1 MSSTVE
7 RVILAGFSGHG
18 IFFMGNIIAD
28 AGMNAGKNVSLVPS
42 YSAEATK
49 SGLIHCAL
57 LMSEKQIASPMITV
71 PDTVIAMNRTSVNK
85 FNQKIKGGGMLMYN
99 SSLIDRQ
106 EFRDDIRLV
115 EIPATEIAADIGEQ
129 KIANMVMAGAYSKF
143 SNLVTCEGIQDS
155 IRNLLK
161 DAGQEVI
168 DLNLE
173 AVKRGYEYVEEKK
186 YMFGRYIHSVFRV

>member
-18 IFFMGNIIAD
+18 IFFMGNVLAE
-28 AGMNAGKNVSLVPS
+28 AGMRAGKNVSLVPS
-42 YSAEATK
+42 YSSEPK
-49 SGLIHCAL
+49 GGLINCAL
-57 LMSEKQIASPMITV
+57 LMSEKEIASPMITV

-115 EIPATEIAADIGEQ
+115 EIPATEIAADLGEQ
-129 KIANMVMAGAYSKF
+129 KAANMVMSGAYAKF
-143 SNLVTCEGIQDS
+143 SKLV
-155 IRNLLK
+155 RYLLK
-161 DAGQEVI
+161 DENKEVI
-168 DLNLE
+168 ELNIE
-173 AVKRGYEYVEEKK
+173 AVKKGYDYVEEKK
-186 YMFGRYIHSVFRV
+186 YMFGRYVHSVFRV

>member
-7 RVILAGFSGHG
+7 RVIIAGFSGHG
-18 IFFMGNIIAD
+18 IFFLGNILAE
-28 AGMNAGKNVSLVPS
+28 AGLRAGKNVSLVPS
-42 YSAEATK
+42 YGSEANG
-49 SGLIHCAL
+49 GLIHCAL
-57 LMSEKQIASPMITV
+57 LLTEKEIASPMITV

-129 KIANMVMAGAYSKF
+129 KYANMVMAGAYVKF
-143 SNLVTCEGIQDS
+143 SKLVTLEEIDDS
-155 IRNLLK
+155 LRFLLK
-161 DAGQEVI
+161 EENEEVI
-168 DLNLE
+168 EQNLQ
-173 AVKRGYEYVEEKK
+173 AIKKGYDYVEEKK
-186 YMFGRYIHSVFRV
+186 YMFGRYVHSVFRV

>member
-18 IFFMGNIIAD
+18 IFFMGNVMAE
-28 AGMNAGKNVSLVPS
+28 AGMRAGKNVSLVPS
-42 YSAEATK
+42 YGSEPK
-49 SGLIHCAL
+49 GGLIHCAL
-57 LMSEKQIASPMITV
+57 ILTEKEIASPMITV

-115 EIPATEIAADIGEQ
+115 EIPATEIAADLGEQ
-129 KIANMVMAGAYSKF
+129 KYANMVMAGAYAKF
-143 SNLVTCEGIQDS
+143 SKLITIEEIEKS
-155 IRNLLK
+155 LEYLLK
-161 DAGQEVI
+161 DEDKEVI
-168 DLNLE
+168 KLNLE
-173 AVKRGYEYVEEKK
+173 AIKKGYGYVEEKK

>member
-18 IFFMGNIIAD
+18 IFFMGNTLAE
-28 AGMNAGKNVSLVPS
+28 AGMRAGKNVSLVPS
-42 YSAEATK
+42 YSSK
-49 SGLIHCAL
+49 PKGGLINSAL
-57 LMSEKQIASPMITV
+57 LISEKEIASPMITV

-115 EIPATEIAADIGEQ
+115 EIPSTEIAAELGEP
-129 KIANMVMAGAYSKF
+129 KTANMVMAGAYAKF
-143 SNLVTCEGIQDS
+143 SKLVTVEEIENS
-155 IRNLLK
+155 IRFLLK
-161 DAGQEVI
+161 DENKDVI
-168 DLNLE
+168 ELNIE
-173 AVKRGYEYVEEKK
+173 SVKKGYDYVEEKK
-186 YMFGRYIHSVFRV
+186 YMFGRYVHSVFRV